1 MTTKAERQQEWK
13 SRHLKALAELGFTG
27 SYRTLRTLEN
37 RMRGAA
43 LAYSNADPYFYNGR
57 FERLETDTFDE
68 IKEEIRASVAKLFKG
83 GQLPKGF
90 RLNSDPR
97 GSAFQIDSELAEIP
111 QGLHKNFGGQGVLAP
126 EEF

>member
-1 MTTKAERQQEWK
+1 MNKAQRQAEWK
-13 SRHLKALAELGFTG
+13 AKHLKALATLGFIG

-37 RMRGAA
+37 QARGAA
-43 LAYSNADPYFYNGR
+43 TAYSNGDRFYHNGR
-57 FERLETDTFDE
+57 FERLETDDFDA
-68 IKEEIRASVAKLFKG
+68 IKEEIRGKVAKLFEG
-83 GQLPKGF
+83 GQLPQGF

-97 GSAFQIDSELAEIP
+97 GSAFQLDSELTTIP

>member
-1 MTTKAERQQEWK
+1 MNEAQRQAEWK
-13 SRHLKALAELGFTG
+13 QKHLKALASIGFVG

-37 RMRGAA
+37 RMGRAS
-43 LAYSNADPYFYNGR
+43 LAYSNADKYFYNGR
-57 FERLETDTFDE
+57 FDYLDTETFGE
-68 IKEEIRASVAKLFKG
+68 IKEEIRAQVAKLFEG
-83 GQLPKGF
+83 GQLPQGF

-97 GSAFQIDSELAEIP
+97 GSAFQLDSELTTIP